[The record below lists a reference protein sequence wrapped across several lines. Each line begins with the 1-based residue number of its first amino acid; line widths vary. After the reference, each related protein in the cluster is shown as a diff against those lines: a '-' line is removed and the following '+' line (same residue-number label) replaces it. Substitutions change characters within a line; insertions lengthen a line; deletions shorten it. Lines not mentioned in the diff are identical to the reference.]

1 MNRMEMSI
9 LAWLEKTADRL
20 PQKVAYFSEQES
32 ITFGETRE
40 KARRIGSFLAAG
52 TLGGNPVAVMLDKE
66 VDTIPAFLGVVYSGR
81 AYAPIDASL
90 PDARIQDIL
99 STLNPSAV
107 LTNASNR
114 EKAARCL
121 QTEAPILL
129 LQDLLESREELACL
143 DAARKRMLET
153 DPLYI
158 IFTSGSSG
166 VPKGVVT
173 SHHSLMC
180 YIEDYAGMMDIQEAD
195 RLGNQSPLDY
205 IAAIRDIYLP
215 LYCGCSTCLIPKTAF
230 MQADRLTEILNS
242 QNITA
247 LGWSVS
253 ALTVLTALGVPADYT
268 PQTVRKIC
276 FSGSVMPGAVLRKWQ
291 EHMPGTRF
299 VNQYGPTEATASCT
313 YYVVDH
319 LVEENETLP
328 IGVPYNH
335 YRILL
340 LSENGEAVREGEC
353 GEICVG
359 GPCLALG
366 YWGNPERTRKDFI
379 LNPLNRLYDERI
391 YRTGDIGRLRPDGK
405 LEFHGRKDRQIKH
418 MGHRVELDEIES
430 AALALPHVNACCVV
444 YDAEKEV
451 LHLFYTGTASAR
463 ELAVGLRLTLPGFM
477 IPRKMHCLEE
487 MPCLPNGKTDMGTL
501 KSMMKTM

>member
-1 MNRMEMSI
+1 MEANV

-20 PQKVAYFSEQES
+20 LEKVAYHSETGE
-32 ITFGETRE
+32 ITFRGTRE
-40 KARRIGSFLAAG
+40 RARVIGTALSHRN
-52 TLGGNPVAVMLDKE
+52 LGANPVAVMLDKE

-90 PDARIQDIL
+90 PEARIQNIL
-99 STLNPSAV
+99 RTLSPSAV
-107 LTNASNR
+107 LTNVSNQD
-114 EKAARCL
+114 KARRCL
-121 QTEAPILL
+121 STEVPVLL
-129 LQDLLESREELACL
+129 LNELSGDEDAECLEKNCRGI
-143 DAARKRMLET
+143 LET

-166 VPKGVVT
+166 VPKGVAT

-180 YIEDYAGMMDIQEAD
+180 YIQDYAEMMDIQEDD

-215 LYCGCSTCLIPKTAF
+215 LMCGCSTHLIPKTAF
-230 MQADRLTEILNS
+230 MQADLLVYVLNR
-242 QNITA
+242 QKITA

-253 ALTVLTALGVPADYT
+253 ALTVLTTLGVPEEYT

-291 EHMPGTRF
+291 QNMPDTRF

-313 YYVVDH
+313 YYRVDH
-319 LVEENETLP
+319 LVEENEVIP
-328 IGVPYNH
+328 IGVPYTH

-340 LSENGEAVREGEC
+340 LNENGEAVRPGEF
-353 GEICVG
+353 GEICVA

-366 YWGNPERTRKDFI
+366 YWGNTERTRQDFI
-379 LNPLNRLYDERI
+379 QNPLNHVYDERI
-391 YRTGDIGRLRPDGK
+391 YRTGDIGSMGPDGN
-405 LEFHGRKDRQIKH
+405 LRFHGRKDRQVKH

-430 AALALPHVNACCVV
+430 AALALEHVNECAVL
-444 YDAEKEV
+444 YDAGKEV
-451 LHLFYTGTASAR
+451 LHLFYAGSANAR
-463 ELAVGLRLTLPGFM
+463 EIAIGLRKTLPGFM
-477 IPRKMHCLEE
+477 IPRKMHCLEAI
-487 MPCLPNGKTDMGTL
+487 PHLPNGKTDLSSLKDMMQTL
-501 KSMMKTM
+501 

>member
-1 MNRMEMSI
+1 METNV
-9 LAWLEKTADRL
+9 LAWLEKTAERL
-20 PQKVAYFSEQES
+20 PEKIAYQSEEGA
-32 ITFGETRE
+32 ITFRQTLE
-40 KARRIGSFLAAG
+40 KARSIGAALASRD
-52 TLGGNPVAVMLDKE
+52 LGANPVAVMLDKQ

-90 PDARIQDIL
+90 PDARIQTIL
-99 STLNPSAV
+99 STLNPSAL
-107 LTNASNR
+107 LTNASNQ

-121 QTEAPILL
+121 SSEAPLL
-129 LQDLLESREELACL
+129 LVQDMYGEEDFSCLESIR
-143 DAARKRMLET
+143 RTMLET

-166 VPKGVVT
+166 TPKGVVT
-173 SHHSLMC
+173 SHHALMC
-180 YIEDYAGMMDIQEAD
+180 YIRDYAEMMDIREED

-215 LYCGCSTCLIPKTAF
+215 LDRGCSTYLIAKTAF
-230 MQADRLTEILNS
+230 MQADRLVDILNK
-242 QNITA
+242 QKITA

-253 ALTVLTALGVPADYT
+253 ALTVLTSLGVPEDYT
-268 PQTVRKIC
+268 PKTIRKIC

-291 EHMPGTRF
+291 LGMPQTCF

-313 YYVVDH
+313 YYRVDH
-319 LVEENETLP
+319 LVEENETIP
-328 IGVPYNH
+328 IGIPYSH

-340 LSENGEAVREGEC
+340 LNEKGEEPAPGEE
-353 GEICVG
+353 GEICVS

-366 YWGNPERTRKDFI
+366 YWGNPDRTKRDFI
-379 LNPLNRLYDERI
+379 QNPLNQHYDERI
-391 YRTGDIGRLRPDGK
+391 YRTGDIGRWGADGS

-430 AALALPHVNACCVV
+430 AALALPKVKTCAVI
-444 YDAEKEV
+444 YDAVKEV
-451 LHLFYTGTASAR
+451 LHLFYTGDASTR
-463 ELAVGLRLTLPGFM
+463 EIALGLRMTLPGFM

-487 MPCLPNGKTDMGTL
+487 IPTLPNGKTDMGRL
-501 KSMMKTM
+501 KKMAETA